1 MNLADRIL
9 APVAARPRAR
19 SAGALLAG
27 LALVTAA
34 GAAAAEPMVVLDRQL
49 RAVTGEIRRITP
61 QSVVLAPFPPGE
73 PDQTFALADVA
84 IITRPGWWSPEPPPA
99 EPDARAPQADQRAA
113 AAAAGS
119 AAIIELTDG
128 RVLRGA
134 LALDDAASAAPANTP
149 QPADKPAGAV
159 AWMHPILGRLT
170 FPLDAVRAIRL
181 PGGAPAAGEPAAEDE
196 PGSGPAAPDP
206 SDLKPGTPARVAP
219 TRDTVVLSN
228 GDRVTGF
235 VEQVG
240 AEVWIADGQS
250 MTKVPVA
257 RVREVRLVNPA
268 TRPTGTRVW
277 LDGAAAVGVDYLGA
291 DPQRGLTLGIEP
303 APGKSRQVFVRP
315 EQVRAIVPE
324 AGRLTPLA
332 ALPVARVGP
341 QADRPFVE
349 PPRAGRADSLLGAA
363 DVGLP
368 GPMSVEWTLP
378 DGAERLGGWI
388 VLPPAYHEWGDCTVR
403 LEALGGAGASEI
415 GRESVNAARA
425 LVPVNAPL
433 PAGART
439 LRITVEAGA
448 YGPIQDRVVLRRML
462 VVSAGDA
469 RK

>member
-1 MNLADRIL
+1 MLALAL
-9 APVAARPRAR
+9 APAA
-19 SAGALLAG
+19 
-27 LALVTAA
+27 VT
-34 GAAAAEPMVVLDRQL
+34 AAAEPMVVLDRQL
-49 RAVTGEIRRITP
+49 KAVTGEIRRITP
-61 QSVVLAPFPPGE
+61 QSIVLAPFPPGE
-73 PDQTFALADVA
+73 PDRTFALADVA
-84 IITRPGWWSPEPPPA
+84 IVTRPGWWSPDPAQA
-99 EPDARAPQADQRAA
+99 EPDARGAQADPRAA
-113 AAAAGS
+113 AAALAGV
-119 AAIIELTDG
+119 ATIELTDG
-128 RVLRGA
+128 RVLRGT
-134 LALDDAASAAPANTP
+134 LAFDDAASAAPANTP
-149 QPADKPAGAV
+149 QPADKPAGTV

-170 FPLDAVRAIRL
+170 FPLDAVRLIRL
-181 PGGAPAAGEPAAEDE
+181 PGSDGGEPGADE
-196 PGSGPAAPDP
+196 KPAGSPADPGSDRP
-206 SDLKPGTPARVAP
+206 DLKPGTLARAEP
-219 TRDTVVLSN
+219 TRDVVLLNN

-240 AEVWIADGQS
+240 AEVWIADGQA

-268 TRPTGTRVW
+268 TRPAGTRVW
-277 LDGAAAVGVDYLGA
+277 LDGASAVGVDYLGA

-324 AGRLTPLA
+324 AARLTSLA
-332 ALPVARVGP
+332 ALPVAKVSP

-349 PPRAGRADSLLGAA
+349 PPRAGRADPLLGAA
-363 DVGLP
+363 DVELP

-378 DGAERLGGWI
+378 TGAERIGGWI

-425 LVPVNAPL
+425 LVPINVPL

-448 YGPIQDRVVLRRML
+448 YGPIQDRIVLRRML
-462 VVSAGDA
+462 VVSAGDT
-469 RK
+469 KK